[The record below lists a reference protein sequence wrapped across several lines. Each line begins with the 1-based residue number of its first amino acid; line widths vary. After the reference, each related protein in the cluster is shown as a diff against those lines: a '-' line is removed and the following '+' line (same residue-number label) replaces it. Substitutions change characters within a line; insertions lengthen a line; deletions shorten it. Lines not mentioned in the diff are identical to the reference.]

1 MLYFETQTTKPF
13 IVLEL
18 TFTGHSRSLAMVQ
31 SNFDETLGVYWY
43 YGLRVRSKFCP
54 TASSSEISKK
64 NRHFGPS
71 HQLMQMKTYTE
82 NQKGSFVHPS
92 NNFPENFRYP
102 IKNVARDRLAQGY
115 RSTNTNVVALR
126 YRIGTGCA
134 IRRRRLHT

>member
-1 MLYFETQTTKPF
+1 MKRWVF
-13 IVLEL
+13 IG
-18 TFTGHSRSLAMVQ
+18 TMVYVCEV
-31 SNFDETLGVYWY
+31 NFALPLVP
-43 YGLRVRSKFCP
+43 LKF
-54 TASSSEISKK
+54 KK

-92 NNFPENFRYP
+92 NSFPENFRYP